1 MTLNQSRKQLGL
13 AVLALAALLAACH
26 NNDDDDHGGST
37 TTPPPVTTT
46 PPPSAIDAFFT
57 YVSQV
62 VASVSDTA
70 EPASTDG
77 VTVTTPEDTEP
88 QPLPAS

>member
-1 MTLNQSRKQLGL
+1 MTLNQSRKRLGF

-26 NNDDDDHGGST
+26 HHDDDNGGS

-46 PPPSAIDAFFT
+46 PPPSAMDAFFT

-62 VASVSDTA
+62 VASLSDTA
-70 EPASTDG
+70 EPTSTDG
-77 VTVTTPEDTEP
+77 VTATTPENTEP

>member
-1 MTLNQSRKQLGL
+1 MTLNQSRKRLGL

-26 NNDDDDHGGST
+26 NNDDDHGGGT
-37 TTPPPVTTT
+37 TTTPPVTTT
-46 PPPSAIDAFFT
+46 PPTSAIDAFFT

-77 VTVTTPEDTEP
+77 VTPTTPENTEP
-88 QPLPAS
+88 QPLPAT